1 MRNGI
6 LSLMGEI
13 VVKVLCKEDLD
24 DAAKK
29 LRDQLLDKMEVSV
42 FTLNWFLKKQQGPR
56 QNIFL
61 YNMVICKLLEY
72 YQSKLNFT
80 LLFLNQE
87 HIHDVNAYVRSKAL
101 HVWLEL
107 WKEKVKFHAFL
118 LALPHP

>member
-42 FTLNWFLKKQQGPR
+42 FTLNWFLKKR
-56 QNIFL
+56 FSCTTWLYVNYLNIISQN
-61 YNMVICKLLEY
+61 
-72 YQSKLNFT
+72 
-80 LLFLNQE
+80 
-87 HIHDVNAYVRSKAL
+87 
-101 HVWLEL
+101 
-107 WKEKVKFHAFL
+107 
-118 LALPHP
+118 